1 MKNSLSCLLFL
12 FFTLSLKATHN
23 RSGEI
28 LYKRIAPYTTTVG
41 NNTIPVYTYSITVIK
56 YMDSGANV
64 ADRCA
69 DTISFGDGTK
79 GLATRINGLSS
90 GCNCGGTIPC
100 GEIIVNNPNY
110 VVNKSIYSITHTYSG
125 AGSYVVSST
134 DPNRTAGVHN
144 IPNSVNVRFNIT
156 SLIVINN
163 NDSPNSS
170 PVLTIAPVG
179 QATTHICF
187 THNPG
192 AIDAE
197 GDSLSY
203 EITPCNGGS
212 IVGYTYP
219 DTNINGFYYINATSG
234 TLTWCSPQFLTT
246 YNVAIKIIE
255 WRKNVSGVYQLI
267 GYVIR
272 DMQIIVN
279 GVGVVGIENTDFEHT
294 TSISPNPFTD
304 QIRIDFGDIP
314 VEKIESAI
322 YSSDGKLITTEI
334 NKKVNGNVNI
344 DASKLEKGIYILRL
358 IADKK
363 TIYRKIVKD

>member
-1 MKNSLSCLLFL
+1 
-12 FFTLSLKATHN
+12 
-23 RSGEI
+23 
-28 LYKRIAPYTTTVG
+28 
-41 NNTIPVYTYSITVIK
+41 
-56 YMDSGANV
+56 
-64 ADRCA
+64 
-69 DTISFGDGTK
+69 
-79 GLATRINGLSS
+79 
-90 GCNCGGTIPC
+90 
-100 GEIIVNNPNY
+100 
-110 VVNKSIYSITHTYSG
+110 
-125 AGSYVVSST
+125 
-134 DPNRTAGVHN
+134 VHN
-144 IPNSVNVRFNIT
+144 IPNSGTVPFILS
-156 SLIVINN
+156 SLIVINSN
-163 NDSPNSS
+163 GSPNSS
-170 PVLTIAPVG
+170 PTLTIAPVG

-192 AIDAE
+192 ASDAE

-203 EITPCNGGS
+203 EITSCNGNS
-212 IVGYTYP
+212 IAGYTYP
-219 DTNINGFYYINATSG
+219 DTDINGFYYINATSG

-255 WRKNVSGVYQLI
+255 WRKNVSGIYQLI

-279 GVGVVGIENTDFEHT
+279 GVGVVGIENIGLDQT